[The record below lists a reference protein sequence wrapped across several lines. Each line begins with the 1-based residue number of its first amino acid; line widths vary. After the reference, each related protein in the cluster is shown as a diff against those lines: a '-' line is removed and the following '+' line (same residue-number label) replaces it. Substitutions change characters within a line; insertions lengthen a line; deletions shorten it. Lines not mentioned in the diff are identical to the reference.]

1 MSNCRN
7 GKPPGG
13 ASLLPESNNW
23 RMEAPTACVAE
34 GGPRKHG
41 GCVMEKKQNRFDK
54 VDQNIVR
61 VLALYES
68 LRLLDLWYELG
79 EDSAFNDRVSKEEL
93 SDRMEALAERG
104 GVESVRS
111 GEGEIRWALKDGQV
125 R

>member
-1 MSNCRN
+1 
-7 GKPPGG
+7 
-13 ASLLPESNNW
+13 
-23 RMEAPTACVAE
+23 
-34 GGPRKHG
+34 
-41 GCVMEKKQNRFDK
+41 MEKKQNRFDK

-104 GVESVRS
+104 VVESVRS